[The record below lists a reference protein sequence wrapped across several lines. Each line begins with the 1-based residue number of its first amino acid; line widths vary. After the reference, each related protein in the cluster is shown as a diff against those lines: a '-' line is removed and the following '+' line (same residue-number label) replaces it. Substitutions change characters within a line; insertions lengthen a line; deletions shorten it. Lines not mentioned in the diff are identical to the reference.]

1 MIRKYQRLIYTVQ
14 HYRMPLIFYAFHVV
28 ISTASFRHCWSVH
41 IRHDTDILPQ
51 STCREGV
58 MLVYN
63 RNPDFIITLT
73 WKIKKC
79 IITQAFQINTVKQ
92 NVTYSK
98 IVYMNQHT
106 TTTHYISNNINICF
120 DWESQIKFHILRD
133 KPTNASSSM
142 EVKVIKEPISDQ
154 FNI

>member
-1 MIRKYQRLIYTVQ
+1 MLYWTSILLSHDNKVFVFKCIDSYLFIKFLMKKWHAINFLCIPCRDFPQL
-14 HYRMPLIFYAFHVV
+14 HF
-28 ISTASFRHCWSVH
+28 SFRHCWSVH

-106 TTTHYISNNINICF
+106 TTNHYISNY
-120 DWESQIKFHILRD
+120 
-133 KPTNASSSM
+133 
-142 EVKVIKEPISDQ
+142 
-154 FNI
+154 